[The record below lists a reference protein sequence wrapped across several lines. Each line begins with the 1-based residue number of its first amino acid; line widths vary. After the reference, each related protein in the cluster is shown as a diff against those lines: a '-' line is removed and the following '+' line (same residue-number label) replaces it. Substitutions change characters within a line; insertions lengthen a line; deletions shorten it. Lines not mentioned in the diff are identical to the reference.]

1 MEKVF
6 MPNETPEE
14 RLKILESQANFITKD
29 KYFVRLEEEELVNA
43 RAAFTKNRLAMD
55 DLEEQ
60 KKDVLSEIKE
70 EMKPL
75 KEIHKELSSEI
86 RRGFRE
92 QEGRLFAFL
101 EQEQIFFIILKKTKN
116 ESKDNHRTTR
126 QS

>member
-101 EQEQIFFIILKKTKN
+101 EQE
-116 ESKDNHRTTR
+116 
-126 QS
+126 